1 MARPVKR
8 QYNSVRRREQAGE
21 TRLRIIRSAHDL
33 FVDQGYGR
41 TTIAQI
47 ARAAGV
53 AVETVYATFGSKPKL
68 LHEVWDVTVGGDED
82 DVPVHERAEVLAVR
96 AEADLARRLRRL
108 AVFNTAVS
116 RRTAPLMVA
125 LCGAAASDGAAAAML
140 TEIDRQRLE
149 AMSLHARE
157 AAATGQLAVT
167 EAECRDILWSTTDGA
182 LWHRLVTGR
191 NWAGSRYA
199 AFLGD
204 LWVAALVNGT
214 QGGQA
219 GSLPHQPAR
228 RR

>member
-125 LCGAAASDGAAAAML
+125 LRGAAASDGAAAAML

-219 GSLPHQPAR
+219 GSLSHQPAR

>member
-8 QYNSVRRREQAGE
+8 QYNSARRREQAGE
-21 TRLRIIRSAHDL
+21 TRLRIIRSAYDL

-47 ARAAGV
+47 ARTAGV
-53 AVETVYATFGSKPKL
+53 AVETVYAAFGSKPKL

-96 AEADLARRLRRL
+96 AEADLARRFRRL

-116 RRTAPLMVA
+116 RRTAPIMVA
-125 LCGAAASDGAAAAML
+125 LRGAAASDGAAAAML

-157 AAATGQLAVT
+157 AEATGQLAVT
-167 EAECRDILWSTTDGA
+167 EAECGDILWSTTDGA

-191 NWAGSRYA
+191 NWADSRYA

-214 QGGQA
+214 QG
-219 GSLPHQPAR
+219 R
-228 RR
+228 

>member
-21 TRLRIIRSAHDL
+21 TRLRIIRSARDL

-53 AVETVYATFGSKPKL
+53 AVETVYGTFGSKPKL

-82 DVPVHERAEVLAVR
+82 DVPMHERAEVLAVR
-96 AEADLARRLRRL
+96 AEADLGRRLRRL
-108 AVFNTAVS
+108 AVFNTGVS

-125 LCGAAASDGAAAAML
+125 LRGAAASDGAAAAML

-204 LWVAALVNGT
+204 LWVGALVNGA

-219 GSLPHQPAR
+219 GSSSHQPAR
-228 RR
+228 HR

>member
-125 LCGAAASDGAAAAML
+125 LRGAAASDGAAAAML

-191 NWAGSRYA
+191 NWADSRYA
-199 AFLGD
+199 AFLGE
-204 LWVAALVNGT
+204 LWVTALVNGAE
-214 QGGQA
+214 G
-219 GSLPHQPAR
+219 
-228 RR
+228 

>member
-21 TRLRIIRSAHDL
+21 TRLRIIRAAHDL

-41 TTIAQI
+41 TTIAEI
-47 ARAAGV
+47 ARTAGV

-68 LHEVWDVTVGGDED
+68 LHEVWDVTVGGDD
-82 DVPVHERAEVLAVR
+82 ADVPVHERADMLAVR
-96 AEADLARRLRRL
+96 AEEDLARRLRRL
-108 AVFNTAVS
+108 AVFNTGVS
-116 RRTAPLMVA
+116 RRTAPIMVA
-125 LCGAAASDGAAAAML
+125 LRGAAASDRAAADML

-149 AMSLHARE
+149 AMSVHARE

-191 NWAGSRYA
+191 NWADSRYA
-199 AFLGD
+199 AFLGE
-204 LWVAALVNGT
+204 LWVTALVNGSP
-214 QGGQA
+214 GG
-219 GSLPHQPAR
+219 
-228 RR
+228 

>member
-1 MARPVKR
+1 MSRPPKR
-8 QYNSVRRREQAGE
+8 PYNSARRREQAGE
-21 TRLRIIRSAHDL
+21 TRLRIIRAAQDL

-41 TTIAQI
+41 TTIAQV
-47 ARAAGV
+47 AQTAGV

-68 LHEVWDVTVGGDED
+68 LHEVWDVTIGGDAD
-82 DVPVHERAEVLAVR
+82 DVPVHERAEMLAVR

-116 RRTAPLMVA
+116 RRTAPIMVA
-125 LCGAAASDGAAAAML
+125 LRGAAASDKSAAAML

-191 NWAGSRYA
+191 NWADGRYA

-204 LWVAALVNGT
+204 LWVAALVNGAE
-214 QGGQA
+214 G
-219 GSLPHQPAR
+219 
-228 RR
+228 

>member
-1 MARPVKR
+1 
-8 QYNSVRRREQAGE
+8 
-21 TRLRIIRSAHDL
+21 
-33 FVDQGYGR
+33 VDQGYGR
-41 TTIAQI
+41 TTIGQI

-125 LCGAAASDGAAAAML
+125 LRGAAASDGAAAAML
-140 TEIDRQRLE
+140 AEIDRQRLE

-182 LWHRLVTGR
+182 LWHRLVTSR

-214 QGGQA
+214 QGE
-219 GSLPHQPAR
+219 
-228 RR
+228 

>member
-8 QYNSVRRREQAGE
+8 QYNSVRRREQASE

-33 FVDQGYGR
+33 FVGQGYGR

-68 LHEVWDVTVGGDED
+68 LHEVWDVTVGGGGD
-82 DVPVHERAEVLAVR
+82 DLPVHERAEVLAVR

-125 LCGAAASDGAAAAML
+125 LRGAAASDAAAAAML

-157 AAATGQLAVT
+157 AAATGRLAVT

-182 LWHRLVTGR
+182 LWHRLVSGR
-191 NWAGSRYA
+191 NWADSRYA
-199 AFLGD
+199 AFLGN
-204 LWVAALVNGT
+204 LWVAALVNGA
-214 QGGQA
+214 QGG
-219 GSLPHQPAR
+219 
-228 RR
+228 

>member
-1 MARPVKR
+1 MARSARR

-47 ARAAGV
+47 ARTAGV

-68 LHEVWDVTVGGDED
+68 LHEVWDVTVGGDEE

-96 AEADLARRLRRL
+96 AEADLARRLRSL

-116 RRTAPLMVA
+116 RRTAPIMVA
-125 LCGAAASDGAAAAML
+125 LRGAAASDGAAAAML

-149 AMSLHARE
+149 AMSVHARE

-191 NWAGSRYA
+191 NWADGRYA

-219 GSLPHQPAR
+219 GFLSHQPAGHR
-228 RR
+228 

>member
-1 MARPVKR
+1 MARSARR

-47 ARAAGV
+47 ARTAGV

-68 LHEVWDVTVGGDED
+68 LHEVWDVTVGGDEE

-116 RRTAPLMVA
+116 RRTAPIMVA
-125 LCGAAASDGAAAAML
+125 LRGAAASDGAAAAML

-149 AMSLHARE
+149 AMSVHARE

-191 NWAGSRYA
+191 NWADGRYA

-219 GSLPHQPAR
+219 GFLSHQPAGHR
-228 RR
+228 